1 MIVMMPRQR
10 IGLALG
16 AGGVLGGAW
25 LAGALTALR
34 AATGWDPAGA
44 HLMLGTS
51 AGSLFAALL
60 AGGVAASR
68 LLPPPGPP
76 TVRWLLSDLVAEDV
90 YRLRRLSWPGPGS
103 PALVLRAVRDGA
115 GLRALCGLL
124 PRGLLPIT
132 AIEATVRQAVPA
144 GRPLAPDCW
153 IVACDYRDGERVVFG
168 RDGAPP
174 ATLARAVAA
183 SCAVPGLF
191 CPVPVDGRFFVDGGL
206 HSLSNLDLLAG
217 RDLDLVVALNP
228 MSGPPMRAGWSPM
241 ARLTAAMRR
250 RSSRQVA
257 GEVDAL
263 VRAGTE
269 VLLLEP
275 SERDL
280 AEMGDDV
287 MDARRAAAVARL
299 AVETTAERLRRSPVR
314 ALRWLRRA
322 RALALDGT
330 RTYS

>member
-1 MIVMMPRQR
+1 MLQENR

-34 AATGWDPAGA
+34 GATGWDPGAA

-51 AGSLFAALL
+51 AGSVFAALL
-60 AGGVAASR
+60 AGGVTASQ

-76 TVRWLLSDLVAEDV
+76 GGRWLLSDLVAEDV
-90 YRLRRLSWPGPGS
+90 YRLRRWPVPGPGS
-103 PALVLRAVRDGA
+103 LALALQALRDRA

-124 PRGLLPIT
+124 PRGLLPTT
-132 AIEATVRQAVPA
+132 AIEATVSHAVPA
-144 GRPLAPDCW
+144 GLASQDCW
-153 IVACDYRDGERVVFG
+153 IVACDYRDGARVVFG
-168 RDGAPP
+168 REDAPP
-174 ATLARAVAA
+174 APLARAVAA

-191 CPVPVDGRFFVDGGL
+191 SPVPVDGRFFVDGGL

-228 MSGPPMRAGWSPM
+228 MSGPRVRTGWSPI

-250 RSSRQVA
+250 RSTRQVA
-257 GEVDAL
+257 REVDAL
-263 VRAGTE
+263 FRAGTE

-287 MDARRAAAVARL
+287 MDARRAARVARL

-314 ALRWLRRA
+314 ALRWLRA
-322 RALALDGT
+322 A
-330 RTYS
+330 